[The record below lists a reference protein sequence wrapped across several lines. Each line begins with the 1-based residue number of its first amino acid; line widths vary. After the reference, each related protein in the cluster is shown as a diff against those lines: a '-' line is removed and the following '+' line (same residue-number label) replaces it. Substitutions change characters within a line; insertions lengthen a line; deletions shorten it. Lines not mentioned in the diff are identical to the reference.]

1 MRNGHFCVGHSSHVF
16 SDLGIPRAPFFAH
29 HCCSSHCCFLCF
41 LSSLPQGEAG
51 MSGLPGAHGLP
62 GATGPKVTLNH
73 GTSKAVSQGQMS
85 GTKPRDAEEIQ

>member
-1 MRNGHFCVGHSSHVF
+1 
-16 SDLGIPRAPFFAH
+16 
-29 HCCSSHCCFLCF
+29 
-41 LSSLPQGEAG
+41 